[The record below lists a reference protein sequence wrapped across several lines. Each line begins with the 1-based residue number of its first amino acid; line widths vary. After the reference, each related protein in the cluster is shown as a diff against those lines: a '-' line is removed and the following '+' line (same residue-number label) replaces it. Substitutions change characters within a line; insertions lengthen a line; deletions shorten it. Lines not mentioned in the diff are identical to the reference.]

1 MSVSYSHSSDEQLMA
16 AYVNGNLT
24 AFETLYARHESVLL
38 RFIQRILGHSMHAQ
52 VEEVYQDVWI
62 RIINAREKYTPPN
75 QGGALWKTWAFAIA
89 HNTAV
94 DRIRAQSKFITVEP
108 VHENEGDPM
117 EWIQSS
123 LQQTHYSSEDAAFWK
138 AAGHQLLQCIETLPN
153 EQRAV
158 FLLHHEQDHSIEEM
172 SEQLNVPFETL
183 KSRLRYAMQKLRK
196 CMRHYLKEIGGA
208 R

>member
-1 MSVSYSHSSDEQLMA
+1 MSVSYSHYSDEQLMTT
-16 AYVNGNLT
+16 YVSGNLT
-24 AFETLYARHESVLL
+24 AFETLYARHESALL
-38 RFIQRILGHSMHAQ
+38 RFIQRTLGQSMLAQ
-52 VEEVYQDVWI
+52 AEEVYQDVWI
-62 RIINAREKYTPPN
+62 RIINARDRYMTPE
-75 QGGALWKTWAFAIA
+75 QGGASWKTWAFTIA

-94 DRIRAQSKFITVEP
+94 DRIRSQSKMIAIEP
-108 VHENEGDPM
+108 VNEDDTDPM
-117 EWIQSS
+117 EWIQAT
-123 LQQTHYSSEDAAFWK
+123 LQQTHYSSEDAAFWR
-138 AAGHQLLQCIETLPN
+138 AAGSRLLECIDGLPG

-208 R
+208 Q